1 MNRLA
6 QQEHQK
12 IEKLKSLKYHSV
24 MSLMDFNRKLRENNS
39 KIFLQDKLTFREEPE
54 GTPEV
59 GQIIVGIQFWHYQE
73 HIGIITDTGK
83 EYGYSNLTIT
93 NENKAIALAWQPD
106 ISQEKIDKINK
117 ELDMAI
123 EIAETFVKERK
134 AKEKEWEEKK
144 KASEDEKRKKALEL
158 I

>member
-1 MNRLA
+1 MNGLA
-6 QQEHQK
+6 QQESYK

-39 KIFLQDKLTFREEPE
+39 KIFLQDKLTFREEQD

-59 GQIIVGIQFWHYQE
+59 GQIIVGIKFWHYQE
-73 HIGIITDTGK
+73 HIGIITETGK
-83 EYGYSNLTIT
+83 EYRYSDLTIT
-93 NENKAIALAWQPD
+93 NEKKSIPLEWQPD
-106 ISQEKIDKINK
+106 VSQEKIDKINK
-117 ELDMAI
+117 ELDLAI

-134 AKEKEWEEKK
+134 AKEKEWKEKEI
-144 KASEDEKRKKALEL
+144 SLENEKRKKALEL

>member
-1 MNRLA
+1 MSKLA
-6 QQEHQK
+6 QQESQK

-39 KIFLQDKLTFREEPE
+39 KIFLQDKLTFREPE

-93 NENKAIALAWQPD
+93 NERKAIALEWQTD
-106 ISQEKIDKINK
+106 VSQEKIDKINK
-117 ELDMAI
+117 ELDLAI
-123 EIAETFVKERK
+123 EIAEPLVKERK

-144 KASEDEKRKKALEL
+144 KISEAEKRRKALEL